1 MHVAETAQAG
11 KAVKPEDNRKITDM
25 TQNVKRLTGVS
36 FALCR
41 RVEQKRAFPD

>member
-1 MHVAETAQAG
+1 MYVAETAQAG
-11 KAVKPEDNRKITDM
+11 KAAKSEENRKITDM

-41 RVEQKRAFPD
+41 RVEQKRASPD